1 MLYPAEL
8 TGQAPQRSGRRWR
21 SSARR
26 APQLAQEHRRMEAG
40 IGERRNARPQSAR
53 TRHRPQSAVEV
64 SGRRSS
70 SLANPWR
77 ARAVACHARPV
88 HHGERVG
95 VTSIFLQRPP
105 IVTRRTLTAIGSSS
119 LLREHDSTPST
130 VTRGRVRR
138 ACGCP
143 SVGGHRI
150 LPTGG
155 RERLPTDG
163 HSTAVSDRQA
173 DVRERGIPALISRG
187 VGVSVRY
194 GARCGGHDL
203 QQFAGHQSPE
213 CPLGTRVPADLDA
226 VRSPVPLRFVGVVV
240 VAEFFAGQEVASSV
254 NLS

>member
-95 VTSIFLQRPP
+95 VTSIFAQRPP

-150 LPTGG
+150 LPTGAMNDCPLTAIRPLSVIGKPTFASAAYRHLSQGVLGCPCVMGHAAVVTTSNSSPDTNRPSAPWG
-155 RERLPTDG
+155 RESPRI
-163 HSTAVSDRQA
+163 STQFVARFLC
-173 DVRERGIPALISRG
+173 ALLVWWWLRS
-187 VGVSVRY
+187 S
-194 GARCGGHDL
+194 
-203 QQFAGHQSPE
+203 
-213 CPLGTRVPADLDA
+213 
-226 VRSPVPLRFVGVVV
+226 SPVRKSP
-240 VAEFFAGQEVASSV
+240 AA
-254 NLS
+254 